1 MNTRSSRQLPFDF
14 IENQPILGLQY
25 RGTMKKQQTYHEWYK
40 EMKETKPTVPAA
52 FPTLD
57 EPPPPAPPAPPEER
71 LRWERGK
78 NRDKK
83 PDGTLKRRI
92 DMTADDLYNELMG
105 DNTFLNARGGFEE
118 VGLPDL
124 GKGDWSHTYVA
135 TGSEYDR
142 LGRLNTQ
149 GFCDAMDPGEL
160 ELDLFHDA
168 ESEENQP
175 KKVRVAHIITT

>member
-1 MNTRSSRQLPFDF
+1 MPFDF

-25 RGTMKKQQTYHEWYK
+25 RGTMKKQQTYHEWHK
-40 EMKETKPTVPAA
+40 EMRDTKPTLPAA

-57 EPPPPAPPAPPEER
+57 EPPPPAPPAPHQER

-92 DMTADDLYNELMG
+92 DMTADDLYKELMG
-105 DNTFLNARGGFEE
+105 DNTFQNAPAGFEQ
-118 VGLPDL
+118 VGLPDF
-124 GKGDWSHTYVA
+124 GKGHWNHTYVT
-135 TGSEYDR
+135 TGSDHDKYGR
-142 LGRLNTQ
+142 LGTQ
-149 GFCDAMDPGEL
+149 SSCDPMEPGEL

-175 KKVRVAHIITT
+175 NKVRAAHTITT